1 MKVLLITPSYLPII
15 GGSELTARDLSI
27 KLNDMGIHT
36 DIMTLNMNEKW
47 KPIWREEVGN
57 NGLFRVFKVPAFNPF
72 GALAINPLYPL
83 LRMNVVPKP
92 SFIRKLKD
100 YDIIHFF
107 GEADLSLPLFS
118 YFVRKPKIMHCAAT
132 FFLHKW
138 YKSHVWL
145 RSIFKLFFSHFADFY
160 VASSADELELL
171 SDIGVPTP
179 KILTFEVGV
188 DVETFRPDGTKKLD
202 NLILFVGRI
211 ERIKGLHILLRA
223 LSYLKIQTQLAII
236 GSWWDM
242 KYAEEIKQM
251 YHKINEKRIHKVKY
265 LGAMTQSSLVP
276 WYQKATIFVR
286 PDIVGLSSGSTSRE
300 ALACGTPVIATGG
313 GEDLIKDG
321 VNGILVPHNDPKRLA
336 DALKKLLEDKEL
348 REKYGREARRT
359 IEQYFS
365 WKSVITRFVKV
376 YEDMLSY

>member
-1 MKVLLITPSYLPII
+1 
-15 GGSELTARDLSI
+15 
-27 KLNDMGIHT
+27 
-36 DIMTLNMNEKW
+36 
-47 KPIWREEVGN
+47 
-57 NGLFRVFKVPAFNPF
+57 
-72 GALAINPLYPL
+72 
-83 LRMNVVPKP
+83 MNVVPKP
-92 SFIRKLKD
+92 SFTRKLKD

-107 GEADLSLPLFS
+107 GEADLSLPFFS
-118 YFVRKPKIMHCAAT
+118 YFIRKPKIMHCAGT

-160 VASSADELELL
+160 VGSSAYELELL

-188 DVETFRPDGTKKLD
+188 DAETFRPDGTKKLD

-211 ERIKGLHILLRA
+211 ERTKGLHILLQA

-236 GSWWDM
+236 GPWWDM

-265 LGAMTQSSLVP
+265 LGDMTQSSLVP

-286 PDIVGLSSGSTSRE
+286 PDLVGLSSGSTSRE

-321 VNGILVPHNDPKRLA
+321 VNGILAPGNDPKKLA
-336 DALKKLLEDKEL
+336 DALKKLLENKEL

-376 YEDMLSY
+376 YEDMLGY